1 MILEIFEADGYT
13 LPTDIDVLLI
23 NLKKKYAAD
32 LGIKKINITNKE
44 EIRKH
49 KDIVHLLAQQGLDAL
64 PLIKLDGKIVDHAK
78 LEKMLYKRLG

>member
-1 MILEIFEADGYT
+1 MLLEIFEADGYT

-23 NLKKKYAAD
+23 NLKKKYAAG
-32 LGIKKINITNKE
+32 LGVKKINITNKE

-49 KDIVHLLAQQGLDAL
+49 KDIVQLLAQQGLDAL
-64 PLIKLDGKIVDHAK
+64 PLIKLDGKIVDHTK